1 MHLDQKRLMEHGK
14 RQAMMKLK
22 EEGKSLVDR
31 AALSQLLTLRNRIV
45 KARGIKKSG
54 SDVTPP
60 VPMPATG
67 PWPTFNFGGT
77 GPSSTEKKGDEE
89 PSKEGFKFEALTP
102 IEPTPLPPIPKFDFK
117 FEFGTSGDKDKEK
130 KSEGSS
136 ALQPATFAFEYKPI
150 EFNFNFDK
158 KEEPTAFEQK
168 EELGEKRDYAGII
181 KATQD
186 QTKVLGENV
195 APPSE
200 PVLTSVLA
208 TSQETAEDA
217 PEPVEPTPE
226 PLKSGEEDEQVI
238 VSRDAKA
245 YEFVEGQWRE
255 RGVGQLRVLQPLA
268 ASENSDEASKGRTR
282 VVMRQQKTGRLLI
295 NSFVWTSMPLNKK
308 DKALYFSAIATTPV
322 PAMFCARFKTLD
334 DCTAVFDEMQRAKDQ
349 APADSEDKK
358 STAAES
364 KSEGA
369 SASKPESENKSS
381 ENGDGQDGEVVVV

>member
-1 MHLDQKRLMEHGK
+1 MEHGK

-200 PVLTSVLA
+200 PVL
-208 TSQETAEDA
+208 
-217 PEPVEPTPE
+217 
-226 PLKSGEEDEQVI
+226 
-238 VSRDAKA
+238 VSTLPRCAA
-245 YEFVEGQWRE
+245 MCCWRC
-255 RGVGQLRVLQPLA
+255 VCVC
-268 ASENSDEASKGRTR
+268 
-282 VVMRQQKTGRLLI
+282 VCV
-295 NSFVWTSMPLNKK
+295 
-308 DKALYFSAIATTPV
+308 
-322 PAMFCARFKTLD
+322 
-334 DCTAVFDEMQRAKDQ
+334 
-349 APADSEDKK
+349 
-358 STAAES
+358 
-364 KSEGA
+364 
-369 SASKPESENKSS
+369 
-381 ENGDGQDGEVVVV
+381 

>member
-1 MHLDQKRLMEHGK
+1 
-14 RQAMMKLK
+14 MMKLK

-200 PVLTSVLA
+200 PVLVSTLPRCAAMLLLEVFLCVCLTRAFVTDVSA
-208 TSQETAEDA
+208 GHQ
-217 PEPVEPTPE
+217 
-226 PLKSGEEDEQVI
+226 
-238 VSRDAKA
+238 SRD
-245 YEFVEGQWRE
+245 
-255 RGVGQLRVLQPLA
+255 RG
-268 ASENSDEASKGRTR
+268 GRTR
-282 VVMRQQKTGRLLI
+282 ASRTHARTPQVRRRGRAGDCESRRQGLRVRGGSVARARCGSVARVAAPGR
-295 NSFVWTSMPLNKK
+295 
-308 DKALYFSAIATTPV
+308 
-322 PAMFCARFKTLD
+322 
-334 DCTAVFDEMQRAKDQ
+334 E
-349 APADSEDKK
+349 
-358 STAAES
+358 
-364 KSEGA
+364 
-369 SASKPESENKSS
+369 
-381 ENGDGQDGEVVVV
+381 